1 MRQFH
6 FGVIF
11 TCGRVGLHI
20 GRVHRH
26 RRRKTINSL
35 FGQQLK
41 YWFVVANVTT
51 CDKCQLR

>member
-41 YWFVVANVTT
+41 YWFVVASVTT